1 MATHHVTVTLGS
13 GATPIL
19 TPSAGQSSK
28 NVLEVQ
34 IESETG
40 NAVVVCGGATVTAS
54 DYGASIPAGG
64 GTANRLVI
72 RTGGSRQIN
81 LATIYLFGTAS
92 QKCHVLYHT

>member
-34 IESETG
+34 ID
-40 NAVVVCGGATVTAS
+40 S